1 MHLLLPFV
9 MHTVELVETEETRGQ
24 DYQGSWEKSKD
35 IRLSGLDMDLVF
47 QDSVGSRYK
56 SQMDLF
62 LLGKQ
67 PSVVENRHG

>member
-9 MHTVELVETEETRGQ
+9 MRTVELVETEETRGQ
-24 DYQGSWEKSKD
+24 DYQGYWEKNKD
-35 IRLSGLDMDLVF
+35 IRLSGLDMNLVLH
-47 QDSVGSRYK
+47 DSVGSCYK

-62 LLGKQ
+62 LLRKQ

>member
-1 MHLLLPFV
+1 

-47 QDSVGSRYK
+47 HDSVGSRYK
-56 SQMDLF
+56 S
-62 LLGKQ
+62 
-67 PSVVENRHG
+67 